1 MIFAVCTL
9 DSRGSCTII
18 ALKISKLMFKFTKAK
33 QNETRACKVKIKIL
47 SKKYIYMYTPS
58 NQYSVLNMSPPL
70 LLSNSI

>member
-47 SKKYIYMYTPS
+47 SKKYIYTLS

-70 LLSNSI
+70 LLGNSI

>member
-1 MIFAVCTL
+1 MIFAACTL

-47 SKKYIYMYTPS
+47 GKKYISTPS

>member
-1 MIFAVCTL
+1 MIFAACTL

-33 QNETRACKVKIKIL
+33 QNETRACEVKIKIL
-47 SKKYIYMYTPS
+47 SKKHIYTPS

-70 LLSNSI
+70 LLGNSI

>member
-33 QNETRACKVKIKIL
+33 QNETRACEVKIKIL
-47 SKKYIYMYTPS
+47 SKKYIYTSS

-70 LLSNSI
+70 ILGNSI

>member
-47 SKKYIYMYTPS
+47 SKKYRYTPS

-70 LLSNSI
+70 ILGNSI

>member
-1 MIFAVCTL
+1 MIFTACTL

-33 QNETRACKVKIKIL
+33 QNETRACEVKIKIL
-47 SKKYIYMYTPS
+47 SKKHIYTPS

-70 LLSNSI
+70 LLGNSI

>member
-1 MIFAVCTL
+1 MIFAACTL

-33 QNETRACKVKIKIL
+33 QNETRACEVKIKIL
-47 SKKYIYMYTPS
+47 SKKYINTPS

-70 LLSNSI
+70 LLGNSI

>member
-47 SKKYIYMYTPS
+47 SKKYIYTPS

-70 LLSNSI
+70 ILSNSI

>member
-1 MIFAVCTL
+1 MIFAACTL

-33 QNETRACKVKIKIL
+33 QNETRACEVKIKIL
-47 SKKYIYMYTPS
+47 SKKYIYTPS

-70 LLSNSI
+70 LLGNSI